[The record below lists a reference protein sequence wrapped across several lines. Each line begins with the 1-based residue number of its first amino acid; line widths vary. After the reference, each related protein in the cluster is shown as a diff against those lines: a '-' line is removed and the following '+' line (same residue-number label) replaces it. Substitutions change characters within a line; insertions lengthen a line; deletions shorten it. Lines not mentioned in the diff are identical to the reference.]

1 MEKIKRYRGPSVLI
15 IAEASDEGSD
25 MESGDFN
32 CEEDQ
37 EELFADGEF
46 ELRVMDNGNNP
57 SPNNKKRNS
66 LKAKK
71 KKEAMLL

>member
-1 MEKIKRYRGPSVLI
+1 
-15 IAEASDEGSD
+15 